1 MFWILNLQSWTKVL
15 GHFRVSGAFS
25 NSHRSNPFP
34 HLTNSVARVYLE
46 FFFEFQLCIGWGEGE
61 LQVCTVLRGNREM
74 TEKYEYSSTVP
85 RTFVQDCRPV
95 TMSWKSDHVMPLLF
109 QLHRLLADQRIE
121 FKVLLFTYK
130 AMQGLA
136 PQYLSD
142 LLTLR
147 CVVCGLLRN
156 CCLIRPHLILER
168 TDIDPFRFAH
178 QDFGIRCVFT

>member
-1 MFWILNLQSWTKVL
+1 
-15 GHFRVSGAFS
+15 
-25 NSHRSNPFP
+25 
-34 HLTNSVARVYLE
+34 
-46 FFFEFQLCIGWGEGE
+46 
-61 LQVCTVLRGNREM
+61 
-74 TEKYEYSSTVP
+74 
-85 RTFVQDCRPV
+85 
-95 TMSWKSDHVMPLLF
+95 MPLLF

-142 LLTLR
+142 LVTLR